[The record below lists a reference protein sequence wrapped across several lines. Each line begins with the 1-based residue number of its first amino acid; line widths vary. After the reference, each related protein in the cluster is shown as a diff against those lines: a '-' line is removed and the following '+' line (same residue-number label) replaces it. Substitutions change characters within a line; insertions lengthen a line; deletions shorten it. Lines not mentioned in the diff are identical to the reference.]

1 MVIVIIVIK
10 DLWTGK
16 SMSVIKTNINVFT
29 VNQVSELLQVSP
41 QTIVNWIEAGK
52 LEAYKTPGGHRRIKK
67 DDLEAFVKQHGMP
80 VFGPPPGAEEEAK
93 KMKKI
98 LVIDDDQVIV
108 ETITAALEED
118 PHGYEVITAA
128 DGFEAGIQ
136 VNHFKPDVL
145 ILDIMMPDIDGYE
158 VCRKLKSSEETK
170 HIKIIV
176 LSGYLDEENYKKMR
190 EYGADLCFSKP
201 LPLNRLKEEIA
212 GLLYPAE
219 GKRAAAAAHPP
230 SSLGINPVPKRIP

>member
-1 MVIVIIVIK
+1 MGPL
-10 DLWTGK
+10 DTTLT
-16 SMSVIKTNINVFT
+16 VFT

-67 DDLEAFVKQHGMP
+67 SDLEAFVNAHDMP
-80 VFGPPPGAEEEAK
+80 VFGLPPGPDEGGK

-98 LVIDDDQVIV
+98 LVVDDDQVIV
-108 ETITAALEED
+108 ATITAGLEED
-118 PHGYEVITAA
+118 PHEYEVITAA

-136 VNHFKPDVL
+136 VSHFKPDVL

-176 LSGYLDEENYKKMR
+176 LSGYLDEESYNKMR

-201 LPLNRLKEEIA
+201 LPLDELKQQIA
-212 GLLYPAE
+212 RLLYPE
-219 GKRAAAAAHPP
+219 ERSSAAAATDDP
-230 SSLGINPVPKRIP
+230 SSLGMNPLPKGAT